1 MPRMRK
7 ERSRTLF
14 VCICRAVTEDR
25 VHAAID
31 QGATTTE
38 AVAEATRA
46 GTGCGGCRDYI
57 EDMIDERCQ
66 RCPVAALRV
75 A

>member
-1 MPRMRK
+1 M
-7 ERSRTLF
+7 F
-14 VCICRAVTEDR
+14 ACICRAVTEDQ
-25 VHAAID
+25 VCAAID
-31 QGATTTE
+31 EGATTTD

-57 EDMIDERCQ
+57 EDMIEERCHS
-66 RCPVAALRV
+66 CPVAALRV